1 MKKLVVFSLL
11 AYYSPSTAAVIEG
24 AKVEQTGTGTY
35 SIQFQTQPEA
45 FPVEVY
51 ASSESGLFGSRELVT
66 NVAKPADIPV
76 VIKLPAASGRVYF
89 HLKPKSGAERTV
101 SIRRLP
107 LEGAPNF
114 RDLGGYRTTDG
125 RYVRWGILY
134 RAGQLAGLTEAD
146 YRYLSGLGLRL
157 VCDFRIDAERQRSPT
172 NWVGGNPPELLPASV
187 DTISYARP
195 GIDIREHMRN
205 VYNRMPFDAAA
216 EFGTILHRFVRG
228 DLPALVHCT
237 AGKDRTG
244 FFSALLLTALG
255 VPFETVREDFLLT
268 NKYLVPEEKIPEMAR
283 QLQAR
288 QKLDSPPDAETVRA
302 ANGVDPENLALAFRV
317 IDEKYGS
324 FAGYLRDGLKISAEE
339 IKALQDRL
347 LER

>member
-11 AYYSPSTAAVIEG
+11 AFCRPSIAAVIDG
-24 AKVEQTGTGTY
+24 AKVEQTGTGTF
-35 SIQFQTQPEA
+35 SIQFQTQSEA

-51 ASSESGLFGSRELVT
+51 ASSESGPSGSRKLLAS
-66 NVAKPADIPV
+66 VAEPAGIPV
-76 VIKLPAASGRVYF
+76 VVKLPAESGRVYF
-89 HLKPKSGAERTV
+89 HLKPKSGTERTV

-125 RYVRWGILY
+125 HYVRWGILY
-134 RAGQLAGLTEAD
+134 RAGQLAGLTETD
-146 YRYLSGLGLRL
+146 YRYLSGIGLRL

-216 EFGTILHRFVRG
+216 EFGAILRRFARG

-288 QKLDSPPDAETVRA
+288 QKLDSPAR
-302 ANGVDPENLALAFRV
+302 R
-317 IDEKYGS
+317 
-324 FAGYLRDGLKISAEE
+324 RDGSGRQRRES
-339 IKALQDRL
+339 
-347 LER
+347 